1 MVAKTLTY
9 EDFNGNQIT
18 ETFYFNLSKA
28 ELIEMQVS
36 VEGGL
41 DKVLKRVSE
50 EKDPAKLLNLFKMFV
65 LKSFGVKSEDGKRF
79 IKDDALTEAFTQ
91 TNAYS
96 ELYMS
101 LIQDTN
107 AAIDF
112 ITGIVP
118 DMPELDQKIA
128 EIKAEND
135 IK

>member
-1 MVAKTLTY
+1 
-9 EDFNGNQIT
+9 
-18 ETFYFNLSKA
+18 
-28 ELIEMQVS
+28 MQVS

-128 EIKAEND
+128 EIKAENN

>member
-28 ELIEMQVS
+28 ELIDMQLS
-36 VEGGL
+36 VEGGM
-41 DKVLKRVSE
+41 DKLMQKISE
-50 EKDPAKLLNLFKMFV
+50 EKDPAKLLSLFKMFI
-65 LKSFGVKSEDGKRF
+65 LKSYGIKSEDGKRF

-96 ELYMS
+96 DLYMS
-101 LIQDTN
+101 LLSDTN
-107 AAIDF
+107 NAINF

-118 DMPELDQKIA
+118 DIPELNQKIA
-128 EIKAEND
+128 EIKAENN
-135 IK
+135 IQ

>member
-1 MVAKTLTY
+1 MIAKTLTY
-9 EDFNGNQIT
+9 QDFDGNEIT

-28 ELIEMQVS
+28 ELMEMQVS
-36 VEGGL
+36 VDGGFDQL
-41 DKVLKRVSE
+41 IKKVSE

-65 LKSFGVKSEDGKRF
+65 LKSFGIKSDDGKRF
-79 IKDDALTEAFTQ
+79 IKNDAYTEAFTQ

-96 ELYMS
+96 DLYMFLLS
-101 LIQDTN
+101 DTN

-128 EIKAEND
+128 EIKAQNNL
-135 IK
+135 

>member
-128 EIKAEND
+128 EIKAENN

>member
-1 MVAKTLTY
+1 MIAKTLTY
-9 EDFNGNQIT
+9 QDFDGNEIT

-28 ELIEMQVS
+28 ELMEMQVS
-36 VEGGL
+36 VDGGL
-41 DKVLKRVSE
+41 DQLIKKVSE

-65 LKSFGVKSEDGKRF
+65 LKSFGIKSDDGKRF
-79 IKDDALTEAFTQ
+79 IKNDAYTEAFTQ

-96 ELYMS
+96 DLYMS
-101 LIQDTN
+101 LLSDTN

-128 EIKAEND
+128 EIKAQNNL
-135 IK
+135 

>member
-1 MVAKTLTY
+1 MIAKTLTY
-9 EDFNGNQIT
+9 QDFDGNEIT

-28 ELIEMQVS
+28 ELMEMQVS
-36 VEGGL
+36 VDGGL
-41 DKVLKRVSE
+41 DKVIKKVSE

-79 IKDDALTEAFTQ
+79 IKNDAYTEAFTQ

-96 ELYMS
+96 DLYMS
-101 LIQDTN
+101 LLSDTN

-128 EIKAEND
+128 EIKAENNL
-135 IK
+135 

>member
-1 MVAKTLTY
+1 MIAKTLTY
-9 EDFNGNQIT
+9 QDFDGNEIT

-28 ELIEMQVS
+28 ELMEMQVS
-36 VEGGL
+36 VDGGFDQL
-41 DKVLKRVSE
+41 IKKVSE

-65 LKSFGVKSEDGKRF
+65 LKSFGIKSDDGKRF
-79 IKDDALTEAFTQ
+79 IKNDAYTEAFTQ

-96 ELYMS
+96 DLYMS
-101 LIQDTN
+101 LLSDTN

-128 EIKAEND
+128 EIKAQNNL
-135 IK
+135 